1 MCHFNVYASIFFLFT
16 GSSPRA
22 LKQRAR
28 AEIQTNGISKT
39 LSASSTTTTTTNV
52 HMTLKLIA
60 DAPGTPPHRLAH
72 ARTHRHS
79 FTTRWRSSRTPRGV
93 RSADPLPPSLPPS
106 SRRIACA
113 ADDSQS
119 HRAARA
125 RLHAE
130 RLHQGERTASAAWEF
145 FFLALPTSPFASLLY
160 FPHSFLVG
168 SPIVEGG
175 SRRALRRGA
184 PGFLTPASCGG
195 RRCGETNWKFAQARF
210 GVVFFLD
217 FPLSLSLAFFF

>member
-1 MCHFNVYASIFFLFT
+1 
-16 GSSPRA
+16 
-22 LKQRAR
+22 
-28 AEIQTNGISKT
+28 
-39 LSASSTTTTTTNV
+39 
-52 HMTLKLIA
+52 MTIKLIA
-60 DAPGTPPHRLAH
+60 DAPGTPPHRLAR
-72 ARTHRHS
+72 ARTHAQTQFYHTLTLEQDTARAA
-79 FTTRWRSSRTPRGV
+79 FRRC
-93 RSADPLPPSLPPS
+93 APSLPPS

-145 FFLALPTSPFASLLY
+145 FFLALPTSPFASLY

-175 SRRALRRGA
+175 SRRACGGGRGF
-184 PGFLTPASCGG
+184 FLTPASCGG
-195 RRCGETNWKFAQARF
+195 RRCGETNWKFAQARL

-217 FPLSLSLAFFF
+217 FPLSLPLAFFFNLN